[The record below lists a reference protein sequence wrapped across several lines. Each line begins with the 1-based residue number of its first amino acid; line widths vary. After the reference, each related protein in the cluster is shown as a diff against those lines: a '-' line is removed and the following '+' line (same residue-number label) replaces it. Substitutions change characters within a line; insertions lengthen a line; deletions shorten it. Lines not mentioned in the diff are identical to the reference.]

1 MRKYGLAVLLGLAL
15 IGPAAAQAPA
25 WRFRWQP
32 GQVLPYRVDQ
42 ITTVT
47 EISGGNKVAMTAKV
61 TVLKHWQVLEV
72 DPQGVATLKL
82 TLVAMRNEQ
91 KRPDGSVLLYDSS
104 DPDKSTPEL
113 REQLAKYVGQPL
125 AILRVDNQGRVLEVK
140 QGQAN
145 RFESDLPFLM
155 TLPAAAPAAG
165 RSWERTF
172 KVTLE
177 PPQGSGQ
184 YEAVQKYVCAKAD
197 ANAAVIALT
206 TQFRGLP
213 EAAQE
218 QIPLLQKQPE
228 GEVVFDVRAGR
239 LHSARLRIDKTL
251 QNHQGEGS
259 SYHFVS
265 GYTEQFV
272 GNN

>member
-1 MRKYGLAVLLGLAL
+1 MRKYGLAILLGLAL
-15 IGPAAAQAPA
+15 AGPAAAQAPA

-32 GQVLPYRVDQ
+32 GQVLPYRVEQ
-42 ITTVT
+42 ATAVT
-47 EISGGNKVAMTAKV
+47 EVVGGNKVEMTAKV

-72 DPQGVATLKL
+72 DPQGVATLRL
-82 TLVAMRNEQ
+82 TLAAMRNEQ
-91 KRPDGSVLLYDSS
+91 TRPDGSVLLYDSGN
-104 DPDKSTPEL
+104 PDKSTPEL
-113 REQLAKYVGQPL
+113 REHLAKYVGQPL
-125 AILRVDNQGRVLEVK
+125 AVLRVDGQGQVIEVK

-165 RSWERTF
+165 GSWERAF

-197 ANAAVIALT
+197 ANTAVIALT
-206 TQFRGLP
+206 TQFRGQP
-213 EAAQE
+213 ETAQE
-218 QIPLLQKQPE
+218 QVPLLQKQPE
-228 GEVVFDVRAGR
+228 GEVLFDVRAGR
-239 LHSARLRIDKTL
+239 LHSARLRIDRTL

-259 SYHFVS
+259 SYRFVS
-265 GYTEQFV
+265 SYTEQFV

>member
-32 GQVLPYRVDQ
+32 GQVLPYRVEQ
-42 ITTVT
+42 VTTVT
-47 EISGGNKVAMTAKV
+47 EVVGGNKVEMTAKV
-61 TVLKHWQVLEV
+61 TVLKHWQVLDV
-72 DPQGVATLKL
+72 DAQGVATLKL
-82 TLVAMRNEQ
+82 TLAAMRNEQ
-91 KRPDGSVLLYDSS
+91 TRPDGSVLLYDSS
-104 DPDKSTPEL
+104 NPDKSTPEL
-113 REQLAKYVGQPL
+113 REQMAKFIGQPL
-125 AILRVDNQGRVLEVK
+125 AVLRVDGQGQVVEVK

-145 RFESDLPFLM
+145 RFESDLPFLL

-165 RSWERTF
+165 GSWERAF

-206 TQFRGLP
+206 TQFRTQP
-213 EAAQE
+213 ETAQE
-218 QIPLLQKQPE
+218 QTPLLQKQPA

-239 LHSARLRIDKTL
+239 LHSARLHIDKTL

-259 SYHFVS
+259 SYRFVS
-265 GYTEQFV
+265 SYTEQYV
-272 GNN
+272 GSN